1 MRWSALDVTDDSDET
16 ADEGSESPERPPDDP
31 PRTPIVPDDEELVFD
46 QYVDVE
52 ELDELVFTLVQATAN
67 VRGTDIEELLPTVQE
82 SIDVDALRHVFGFR
96 PETPYRS
103 GWVTF
108 FFGGCRIVLNSDH
121 RLQIYDRRANG
132 P

>member
-1 MRWSALDVTDDSDET
+1 MADDADET
-16 ADEGSESPERPPDDP
+16 TDRESEPPDSPPGDR

-46 QYVDVE
+46 QYVQVH
-52 ELDELVFTLVQATAN
+52 ELDELVFTLVETVAN
-67 VRGTDIEELLPTVQE
+67 VRGTEIEELLPTVQE

-108 FFGGCRIVLNSDH
+108 FFGGCRIVLDSDH
-121 RLQIYDRRANG
+121 RLQIYDRRTNG